1 MSVLEECP
9 HLSYYNLPE
18 ELVLVL
24 NKQINMEMQAFY
36 FYLNA
41 GRYFQ
46 RKDVALHNV
55 AKYFL
60 DQANEEKG
68 HSDMFQEYLIL
79 RGGDL
84 RLLDIPAPS
93 NEALDTIDSLLNSM
107 KQALKYEKTIN
118 NHLLDIHRLA
128 DTHNDPHL
136 TNFVE
141 EHFLNEQM
149 DSIKEIEDY
158 ITNIKRVGEG
168 LGEYLFDKNMLDT
181 K

>member
-93 NEALDTIDSLLNSM
+93 IDYSYLFLLNTM
-107 KQALKYEKTIN
+107 KQALDYEKTIN
-118 NHLLDIHRLA
+118 NHLLDIHGLA
-128 DTHNDPHL
+128 DTHKDPHL

-168 LGEYLFDKNMLDT
+168 LGEYLFDKNMFD
-181 K
+181 KK